1 MSKDVNAKLIAC
13 EAALRRWHTR
23 LIRASNMLQK
33 LEKQR
38 RRLMPVR
45 TMADRTAEQK
55 AAGVVP
61 GQGTIVRH
69 DDLAFMPSNQ
79 KPDEVTRPA
88 FLDRT
93 DPLIAEKMTAA
104 RKKAEAAA
112 RSAMPLTGRAA
123 LEAIRPKRKAKA

>member
-1 MSKDVNAKLIAC
+1 MTDTTKKLSTC
-13 EAALRRWHTR
+13 EASLKRWHTR
-23 LIRASNMLQK
+23 LTRAANMVAK

-55 AAGVVP
+55 AEGRMP
-61 GQGTIVRH
+61 GLGTVTTAPVTDI
-69 DDLAFMPSNQ
+69 
-79 KPDEVTRPA
+79 PD
-88 FLDRT
+88 FLNRAN
-93 DPLIAEKMTAA
+93 PLIAEQMTAA

-123 LEAIRPKRKAKA
+123 QDFIKSKRKKA